1 MDKIELEPSYSTVK
15 LPGKCIKCLA
25 EQQYGDCLKQLLQE
39 EGGKKD
45 LEERFEAIVSLLKS
59 SERSRLRD
67 EAEKHLADGK
77 RAKLVIDHNDDNEPV
92 YRIEVY

>member
-25 EQQYGDCLKQLLQE
+25 EQQYGDCLKQLLHGE
-39 EGGKKD
+39 EWKKD
-45 LEERFEAIVSLLKS
+45 VEERFEAIMALLKS
-59 SERSRLRD
+59 ANLPHLRD

-77 RAKLVIDHNDDNEPV
+77 RVKLVIEHNADNEPE

>member
-25 EQQYGDCLKQLLQE
+25 EQQYGDCLKQLLKGE
-39 EGGKKD
+39 DSKKE
-45 LEERFEAIVSLLKS
+45 LEDRFEAILSLLKS
-59 SERSRLRD
+59 SELASLRD

-77 RAKLVIDHNDDNEPV
+77 RVKLVIDYNDDNEPV

>member
-25 EQQYGDCLKQLLQE
+25 EQQYGDCLKQLLKGE
-39 EGGKKD
+39 DSKKE
-45 LEERFEAIVSLLKS
+45 LEDRFEAILSLLKS
-59 SERSRLRD
+59 SELASLRD

-77 RAKLVIDHNDDNEPV
+77 RVKLVIDYNNDNEPV

>member
-59 SERSRLRD
+59 SELSRLRD

>member
-25 EQQYGDCLKQLLQE
+25 EQQYGDCLKQLLQGE
-39 EGGKKD
+39 DGKKE

-59 SERSRLRD
+59 SELSSLRD
-67 EAEKHLADGK
+67 EAEKHLANGK
-77 RAKLVIDHNDDNEPV
+77 RVKLIIDHNDDNKTV

>member
-25 EQQYGDCLKQLLQE
+25 EQQYGDCLKQLLQGE
-39 EGGKKD
+39 DGKKE

-59 SERSRLRD
+59 SELSHLRD

-77 RAKLVIDHNDDNEPV
+77 RVKLVIDHNDGNEPE